1 MQYKEA
7 YKKNTKPHLQGGK
20 REMRN
25 NNQGYSSESSSGSN
39 SQIRHHPVR
48 DGPQVIDKNTE
59 ETYVDLASEQIAKE
73 LREAQAAIRK
83 ESMDEI
89 ED

>member
-1 MQYKEA
+1 
-7 YKKNTKPHLQGGK
+7 
-20 REMRN
+20 MRN
-25 NNQGYSSESSSGSN
+25 NNQGYSSESSSESD
-39 SQIRHHPVR
+39 SQIRHHQVQ

-59 ETYVDLASEQIAKE
+59 ETYVDRASEQIAKE